1 LQKEGIAMKSS
12 IVAGAVVLCGCLLAG
27 PYLYGEHPV
36 GGSTPAAAKSPQTHP
51 ADKGWGKAASQAPDF
66 TLQDQDGKPV
76 TLSDYKGKIV
86 VLEWFNGECPYV
98 QRHYKSKTMQS
109 LAGPY
114 RDKGVVWLAINSTS
128 TADRKVN
135 KAWVEKYK
143 LDYPILDD
151 HTGKVGKLYGAKTTP
166 HMFVI
171 DRDGNVV
178 YKGAID
184 DDPSGK
190 KEHAANYVAEVL
202 QNLTDGQSVALKE
215 TKPYGCSVKY
225 PKE

>member
-1 LQKEGIAMKSS
+1 MKNS
-12 IVAGAVVLCGCLLAG
+12 IVTGTVILCGCLLVG
-27 PYLYGEHPV
+27 PYLYGEY
-36 GGSTPAAAKSPQTHP
+36 GAEASGQASAKSPQTHP
-51 ADKGWGKAASQAPDF
+51 AEKASAGKASSQAPDF
-66 TLQDQDGKPV
+66 TLEDQDGKSV

-109 LAGPY
+109 LAGKY

-143 LDYPILDD
+143 LEYPILDD
-151 HTGKVGKLYGAKTTP
+151 HSGKVAKLYSAKTTP

-171 DRDGNVV
+171 DRDGNLV

-184 DDPSGK
+184 DDPPGK
-190 KEHAANYVAEVL
+190 KEHAVNYVSEVL
-202 QNLTDGQSVALKE
+202 EKLTAGQTVALKE

-225 PKE
+225 AKD

>member
-1 LQKEGIAMKSS
+1 MK
-12 IVAGAVVLCGCLLAG
+12 IGMVAVGVVVCGCLLAG

-36 GGSTPAAAKSPQTHP
+36 GGSVPAAAKAPQTHP
-51 ADKGWGKAASQAPDF
+51 TDKGWHAKAASKAPDF

-76 TLSDYKGKIV
+76 TLADQKGKVV

-109 LAGPY
+109 LAGQY
-114 RDKGVVWLAINSTS
+114 RDKDVVWLAINSTS
-128 TADRKVN
+128 TADRSVN

-151 HTGKVGKLYGAKTTP
+151 HTGKVGKLYAAKTTP

-178 YKGAID
+178 YKGGID
-184 DDPSGK
+184 DDPSGR
-190 KEHAANYVAEVL
+190 KEHPVNYVSEVL
-202 QNLTDGQSVALKE
+202 EKLTAGQTVALKE

-225 PKE
+225 AKE